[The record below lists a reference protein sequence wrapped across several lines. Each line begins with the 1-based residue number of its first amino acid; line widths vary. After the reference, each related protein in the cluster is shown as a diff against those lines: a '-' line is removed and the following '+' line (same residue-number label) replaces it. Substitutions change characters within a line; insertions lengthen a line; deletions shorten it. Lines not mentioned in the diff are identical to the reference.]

1 MAKYNFYKIREAYG
15 WGPGVT
21 QRRHIADIYGKQP
34 MKFAA
39 AAHLV
44 WGANNQP
51 NIMSF
56 IDKYASVKEF
66 PADEEYTWDLMFTP
80 WKNYALVEAR
90 AIDGSIIAA
99 TDGSIG
105 QGGEPFQ
112 LVFAEQPFAYG
123 EMIVGEKN
131 SFYQFKIIE
140 EPISEGTNTV
150 YTVQLMAGAETG
162 CPAEDLVAGKLFS
175 MEFSPVESE
184 LSRRVGGIR
193 KAVTTRMRNEWTTLR
208 KYMKFTGK
216 ADKQLRLDVD
226 IPVMRDG
233 KPTVVKT
240 WFDNEMWIFQNEWE
254 AEKARAFAFSR
265 SNRNSNG
272 NYFNFGDSGNA
283 IKEGD
288 GLFAQMMYGHT
299 VFYNDMDDQ
308 FSIKGLADSIYEL
321 CEINNVPI
329 SERKFVI
336 ATGSRGMIQVNNSI
350 KKETAGFGMNLEYDA
365 TSMGV
370 IQKTSSNVHQN
381 ALAYGAQF
389 VEYRGAN
396 GLVLTFVLEPSFDDR
411 VRNKIMG
418 PNGRG
423 VLMSYAYMIMDMGTK
438 QNPNIYKCK
447 LQGDYS
453 EDQIKY
459 ILGMRNPFGIN
470 HDNVISH
477 DEDSSEIHIMT
488 TVGACIIDPTRCMM
502 YLPAGLC
509 I

>member
-1 MAKYNFYKIREAYG
+1 
-15 WGPGVT
+15 
-21 QRRHIADIYGKQP
+21 
-34 MKFAA
+34 
-39 AAHLV
+39 
-44 WGANNQP
+44 
-51 NIMSF
+51 
-56 IDKYASVKEF
+56 
-66 PADEEYTWDLMFTP
+66 
-80 WKNYALVEAR
+80 
-90 AIDGSIIAA
+90 
-99 TDGSIG
+99 
-105 QGGEPFQ
+105 
-112 LVFAEQPFAYG
+112 
-123 EMIVGEKN
+123 
-131 SFYQFKIIE
+131 
-140 EPISEGTNTV
+140 
-150 YTVQLMAGAETG
+150 
-162 CPAEDLVAGKLFS
+162 
-175 MEFSPVESE
+175 
-184 LSRRVGGIR
+184 
-193 KAVTTRMRNEWTTLR
+193 
-208 KYMKFTGK
+208 
-216 ADKQLRLDVD
+216 
-226 IPVMRDG
+226 
-233 KPTVVKT
+233 
-240 WFDNEMWIFQNEWE
+240 
-254 AEKARAFAFSR
+254 
-265 SNRNSNG
+265 
-272 NYFNFGDSGNA
+272 
-283 IKEGD
+283 
-288 GLFAQMMYGHT
+288 
-299 VFYNDMDDQ
+299 
-308 FSIKGLADSIYEL
+308 
-321 CEINNVPI
+321 
-329 SERKFVI
+329 
-336 ATGSRGMIQVNNSI
+336 MIQVNNSI
-350 KKETAGFGMNLEYDA
+350 KKETAGFGMTLEYDA